1 MLELYM
7 LLATPALW
15 EMLMGS
21 QNGKHYSQ
29 SSKFGC
35 DSFTDKEV
43 V

>member
-1 MLELYM
+1 MF
-7 LLATPALW
+7 LAIPALW

-29 SSKFGC
+29 SSKFGF
-35 DSFTDKEV
+35 DSFTDKGV